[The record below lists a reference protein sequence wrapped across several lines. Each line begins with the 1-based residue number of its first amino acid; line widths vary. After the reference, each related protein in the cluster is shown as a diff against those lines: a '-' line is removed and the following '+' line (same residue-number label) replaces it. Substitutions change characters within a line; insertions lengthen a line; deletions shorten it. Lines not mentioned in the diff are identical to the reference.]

1 MKKIFAYLVILNFI
15 TACAQTDSKKEL
27 LNSIVDDP
35 IYYEYQQ
42 TLSQNAINIA
52 TAVYDME
59 AIKNLVIKLNVN
71 TLDATLLDY
80 FVPIKGGVDYLN
92 LTIKMD
98 QLFSKLVENHT
109 ILKNIRPDDGLE
121 LWKMFDHKYGFSKK
135 TNQMIMDNV
144 KSKN

>member
-71 TLDATLLDY
+71 PLDATLLDY
-80 FVPIKGGVDYLN
+80 FVPIKVGW
-92 LTIKMD
+92 TI
-98 QLFSKLVENHT
+98 
-109 ILKNIRPDDGLE
+109 
-121 LWKMFDHKYGFSKK
+121 
-135 TNQMIMDNV
+135 
-144 KSKN
+144 